1 MAGVGF
7 HEGELS
13 VQRRAG
19 VEREAARLEGMLDPP
34 RLDGGAG
41 RFLAQRELALL
52 TGHDEDGHL
61 WISPLT
67 GSAGFLEAR
76 GTTLTVHTAPG
87 ADDPLHGLLP
97 GRPVG
102 LLAIDLAIRRRVRVN
117 GTLAAAGEHSL
128 EITVDQ
134 AFGNCPSY
142 IQRRHVER
150 VPAPTSSAAVRWGST
165 LDDDQIKLVERADT
179 FFLGTEHPV
188 RGADASH
195 RGGPPGFVRV
205 EGTGLWWPDYAGNNM
220 FNSLGNLAV
229 NPAAALLFT
238 DFTSGVTLR
247 LSGTAAL
254 EWIAPS
260 TPGDDGGTG
269 RRVRFHPVRT
279 LVAGT
284 PLLTSSEVGPSPYN
298 PTVRD

>member
-19 VEREAARLEGMLDPP
+19 VEREAARLEGMLDPR

-76 GTTLTVHTAPG
+76 GTTLTVHIAPG
-87 ADDPLHGLLP
+87 ADDPLHGLLL

-150 VPAPTSSAAVRWGST
+150 VPAPTSSAAVRW
-165 LDDDQIKLVERADT
+165 E
-179 FFLGTEHPV
+179 
-188 RGADASH
+188 
-195 RGGPPGFVRV
+195 
-205 EGTGLWWPDYAGNNM
+205 
-220 FNSLGNLAV
+220 GNLAV

-238 DFTSGVTLR
+238 DFTSGVTLH

-254 EWIAPS
+254 EWTAPG

-279 LVAGT
+279 LVTGT
-284 PLLTSSEVGPSPYN
+284 PLLTASEVSPSPYN
-298 PTVRD
+298 PAVRG